1 MATETPKS
9 QAQCVA
15 DIRHAWDAKAAF
27 RDERMGDGNAFQLE
41 LIAPAVER
49 LLDVR
54 PGERILD
61 VACGNGVSSRRRCR
75 HSPPRTGM
83 HAPSPGAT
91 SPTSRRSWRRASCRG
106 VEHDAMDGRP
116 VTDRPTARVIVL
128 DEGGRVPLFQIE
140 DLPFPHAGDPDGERL
155 VVFWITP
162 GGGVEPGES
171 FEEAARRELREE
183 TGFDPESVGPCLF
196 EDEVL
201 IARAD
206 RDIRLHIRF
215 YLARVAGEV
224 SLDGLD
230 AIERS
235 VFRAY
240 LWWTV
245 DELEV
250 TTETVYPPHIAALAR
265 EAAHRGDAP

>member
-1 MATETPKS
+1 
-9 QAQCVA
+9 
-15 DIRHAWDAKAAF
+15 
-27 RDERMGDGNAFQLE
+27 
-41 LIAPAVER
+41 
-49 LLDVR
+49 
-54 PGERILD
+54 
-61 VACGNGVSSRRRCR
+61 
-75 HSPPRTGM
+75 
-83 HAPSPGAT
+83 
-91 SPTSRRSWRRASCRG
+91 
-106 VEHDAMDGRP
+106 MDGRP

-128 DEGGRVPLFQIE
+128 DEGGRVLLFQIE
-140 DLPFPHAGDPDGERL
+140 DLPLPHAGDPDGERL

>member
-54 PGERILD
+54 LGERILD

-128 DEGGRVPLFQIE
+128 DEGGRVLLFQIE
-140 DLPFPHAGDPDGERL
+140 DLPLPHAGDPDGERL

-162 GGGVEPGES
+162 GGVEPGES

-240 LWWTV
+240 RWWTV
-245 DELEV
+245 DELET